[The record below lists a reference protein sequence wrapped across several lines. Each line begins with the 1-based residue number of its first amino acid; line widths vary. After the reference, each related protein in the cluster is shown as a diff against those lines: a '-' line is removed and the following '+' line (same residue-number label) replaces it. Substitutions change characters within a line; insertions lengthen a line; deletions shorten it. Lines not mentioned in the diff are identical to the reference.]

1 MTITELT
8 TERLWLRGW
17 RESDRDP
24 WAALN
29 ADPEVRRFFPNTLTR
44 AESDASIDRY
54 QAQFAAH
61 GWSVWAAELRHTGEF
76 IGFIG
81 LWPLPD
87 NIPAAPGVE
96 LGWRLAKPYWGH
108 GYAPEGA
115 RAAMDFGFVTLGLPE
130 LVAQT
135 TTTNAPS
142 RRVMEKIGLTYDPAD
157 DFEHPE
163 AGDTHFESSVL
174 YRLDRAGYD
183 RLSSANRFSA

>member
-8 TERLWLRGW
+8 TERLRLRGW
-17 RESDRDP
+17 RDADRDP

-29 ADPEVRRFFPNTLTR
+29 ADPEVRRYFPNTLTR

-61 GWSVWAAELRHTGEF
+61 GWSVWATELRSTGEF

-96 LGWRLAKPYWGH
+96 VGWRLAKAHWGQ
-108 GYAPEGA
+108 GYATEGA
-115 RAAMDFGFVTLGLPE
+115 LSARDFGFSVLDLPE

-135 TTTNAPS
+135 TATNTPS
-142 RRVMEKIGLTYDPAD
+142 RRVMEKIVLTYDPAD
-157 DFEHPE
+157 DFQHPE
-163 AGDTHFESSVL
+163 ADDTHFADSVL
-174 YRLDRAGYD
+174 YRLDRAGYT
-183 RLSSANRFSA
+183 RITSANHVPE